1 MEMQNKI
8 SRHKFFKIL
17 SYTLLVPFAFLLNKM
32 IKDQGKFHSGGR
44 ELRVPNP
51 SSGLNIIG
59 SIIISRN
66 ENEMTIFSSRCTHLG
81 CEINKIENGEIV
93 CPCHGSRYDKTG
105 NPTKGPSIK
114 PLKKLEYAIDKTT
127 NEVVVK
133 LS

>member
-1 MEMQNKI
+1 MM
-8 SRHKFFKIL
+8 
-17 SYTLLVPFAFLLNKM
+17 
-32 IKDQGKFHSGGR
+32 KDQRRFQSGNR
-44 ELRVPNP
+44 EIRVPNP
-51 SSGLNIIG
+51 NSGLNIIG
-59 SIIISRN
+59 PIIISKD
-66 ENEMTIFSSRCTHLG
+66 ENEMTILSSRCTHLG

-114 PLKKLEYAIDKTT
+114 ALKKLDYSIDQTT